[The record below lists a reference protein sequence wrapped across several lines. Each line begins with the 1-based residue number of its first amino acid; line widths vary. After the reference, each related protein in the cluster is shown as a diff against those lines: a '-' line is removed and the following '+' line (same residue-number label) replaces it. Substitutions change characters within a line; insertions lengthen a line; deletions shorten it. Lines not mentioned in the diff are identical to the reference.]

1 MAEKQASL
9 LSRLKIPV
17 ATLNKKLIVGL
28 IAILTVVLLAIIV
41 SALNASNNLAP
52 TKSPALTI
60 TPNTSAPPSALT
72 SLPSN
77 YSDSQKINDI
87 LSHNQGGMSP
97 QAQRQITLLQSAQQ
111 QLEQQLSQMR
121 QQQDSGFGGGGPM
134 SQEAASSS
142 IFFAGGAPQPLNQEQ
157 LAANAAQVAKSKA
170 NGGANG
176 TGAANSYAS
185 QNMQSQKVDFLT
197 SQPNKKIYNENTVQY
212 PSTPYIL
219 QAGSVIPAILQS
231 RISTNLPG
239 VITALVSQDVYDSI
253 SGKYLIIPRG
263 SKLIGEYN
271 SSVSFGQEQV
281 QVKFTRLI
289 RPDGSSILLPN
300 QPGTNKFGTSGL
312 SDEVNNHWGK
322 IIGSAA
328 LSALFSLPAIMATNQ
343 MNQSSGVTYSNGT
356 YTNSPPSVGSTVG
369 ASALQSA
376 GAAASQ
382 VGSQL
387 ASQSLNIQPE
397 IIIHPGYQFSV
408 MVTKDIVLPPYSETA
423 NGQ

>member
-1 MAEKQASL
+1 MAEKQAPL
-9 LSRLKIPV
+9 LSKLKVPV

-28 IAILTVVLLAIIV
+28 IVILTVVLLAIIV
-41 SALNASNNLAP
+41 SALNSSNSAP
-52 TKSPALTI
+52 AKSPALTI
-60 TPNTSAPPSALT
+60 TPNNSAPPSTLS

-77 YSDSQKINDI
+77 YSDAQQINEI

-111 QLEQQLSQMR
+111 QLEQQLNQMR
-121 QQQDSGFGGGGPM
+121 QQQDDGFGGGGPL

-170 NGGANG
+170 EGGANG
-176 TGAANSYAS
+176 AGAGNSYAS

-197 SQPNKKIYNENTVQY
+197 SLPNKKIYNENTVQY
-212 PSTPYIL
+212 PATPYIL

-300 QPGTNKFGTSGL
+300 QPGTNKLGSSGL

-328 LSALFSLPAIMATNQ
+328 LSALFSLPAIIATNQ
-343 MNQSSGVTYSNGT
+343 MNQNTGVSYNGST

-382 VGSQL
+382 VGTQL

-423 NGQ
+423 NGP